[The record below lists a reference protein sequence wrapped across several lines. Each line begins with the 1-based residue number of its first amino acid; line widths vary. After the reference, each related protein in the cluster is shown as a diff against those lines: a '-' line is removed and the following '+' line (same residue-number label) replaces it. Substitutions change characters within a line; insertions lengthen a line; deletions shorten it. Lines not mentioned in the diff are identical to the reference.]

1 MTMDALKP
9 LRCLDINNA
18 VLSDDKSAVLLELV
32 MENGQLFPLEL
43 EQDGIDLM
51 ARGLLMSA
59 HAMGV
64 GQEGRPEL
72 GLIAPSSAIQ
82 VEAHEVI
89 VRAQAD
95 GPVMMLRVGSLDL
108 TVKLPNQVLAS
119 ALANALHGPKS

>member
-1 MTMDALKP
+1 MDAIKP

-18 VLSDDKSAVLLELV
+18 VLSDDKSTVLLELV

-43 EQDGIDLM
+43 EYEGVDLI

-64 GQEGRPEL
+64 DQPDRPAL

-82 VEAHEVI
+82 VQADDVI

-108 TVKLPNQVLAS
+108 TVKLPNQVLAD
-119 ALANALHGPKS
+119 ALGHALHGGKK